1 MGQNN
6 TMVNTFLPAL
16 LLFVRCGGTVAEH
29 LNVYDEPIQTCSQD
43 GTALTGWT
51 RSGSCVDHDDDS
63 GSHHICIDLSSTAS
77 AGNFC
82 TVTGQSD
89 WCSSTD
95 MPCHEDPNSG
105 ECAIEHWCV
114 CQWPSSLTS
123 RPPAGA
129 GASKTS
135 SARRSTRRPWTRTA
149 KTRRGTRK
157 RWRVWWND
165 AGCKLVEA

>member
-1 MGQNN
+1 
-6 TMVNTFLPAL
+6 MVNTFLPAL

-114 CQWPSSLTS
+114 CQWAFESYLKA
-123 RPPAGA
+123 AGGCGSIQDIQCEA
-129 GASKTS
+129 INKA
-135 SARRSTRRPWTRTA
+135 AL
-149 KTRRGTRK
+149 
-157 RWRVWWND
+157 D
-165 AGCKLVEA
+165 AYREDEERHAEALACLVERCGLQVS

>member
-1 MGQNN
+1 MG

-16 LLFVRCGGTVAEH
+16 LLFVRCGTVAEH

-51 RSGSCVDHDDDS
+51 RSGSCVDHDDAS
-63 GSHHICIDLSSTAS
+63 G
-77 AGNFC
+77 GNFC

-114 CQWPSSLTS
+114 CQWAFESYLKA
-123 RPPAGA
+123 AGGCGSIQDIQCQA
-129 GASKTS
+129 INKAALDSYREDEERHAEAL
-135 SARRSTRRPWTRTA
+135 AR
-149 KTRRGTRK
+149 
-157 RWRVWWND
+157 
-165 AGCKLVEA
+165 LVERCGLQVS

>member
-1 MGQNN
+1 MG

-89 WCSSTD
+89 WPSSTGA
-95 MPCHEDPNSG
+95 CASG
-105 ECAIEHWCV
+105 
-114 CQWPSSLTS
+114 PSSLTS